1 MTNINSRAAALID
14 NNGWQTSSNNRKQK
28 QKQRQIKR
36 FNVTSQKSKKSENS
50 NITNEVKIAF
60 DSKTE
65 FPELG
70 SFKKQTKLEKKMNY
84 LGIASHEIT
93 VDKEE
98 PVKDGWLR
106 IKKDKSGFVSK
117 TYGKN
122 NNSQHIE
129 QEMENRNINEIFRNI
144 IARHNNYK
152 LLDQENYFTN
162 YKFSW
167 ESDSDNESISDGF
180 SNHGDDGDD
189 NFADDDDD
197 FNADY

>member
-1 MTNINSRAAALID
+1 MTNVNSRAAALID
-14 NNGWQTSSNNRKQK
+14 NDGWKTHSNNRKQN
-28 QKQRQIKR
+28 QRQRQIKR
-36 FNVTSQKSKKSENS
+36 LNTTSQKSKNS
-50 NITNEVKIAF
+50 NTSNEVKIEV
-60 DSKTE
+60 DSNTE

-70 SFKKQTKLEKKMNY
+70 ISKKQSKLEKRMNY
-84 LGIASHEIT
+84 LGVASHEIT
-93 VDKEE
+93 VEKEE
-98 PVKDGWLR
+98 PVKDGWLK
-106 IKKDKSGFVSK
+106 IKQDKNGFVSK

-122 NNSQHIE
+122 NNSLQIE

-144 IARHNNYK
+144 VARHNYYK
-152 LLDQENYFTN
+152 FLDQENYFTN

-189 NFADDDDD
+189 NFADDDEE